1 MGRPV
6 TVDGNVKLGLEK
18 IANKALKRAG
28 AAIKGKFATKLKVY
42 EAKLYSEFV
51 GRYTHEYQAR
61 AEKRI
66 SARAH
71 KIANRRVKKINKKHK
86 VKVTKTQALKY
97 FKQAKKQQEG
107 HAVRQIQ
114 LNFKKHLKQWT
125 NAKMKAEKE
134 RLVRASHDRHHEKRK
149 AKAKKNLKKLKNKAK
164 SLKKADKAKSKAKD

>member
-71 KIANRRVKKINKKHK
+71 KIANRRVKKNKKHK
-86 VKVTKTQALKY
+86 VKVTKTQTLKY
-97 FKQAKKQQEG
+97 FKQAKKQEEG

-114 LNFKKHLKQWT
+114 RNFKKHLKQWT

-134 RLVRASHDRHHEKRK
+134 RLVRASHDKHHKKRK
-149 AKAKKNLKKLKNKAK
+149 TKKKNKANAKKNLKKLKNKAK
-164 SLKKADKAKSKAKD
+164 SL